1 MLSHMA
7 SNTTTSTKKLVLSF
21 EVNIRSGGEY
31 TNQSSV
37 KNGKNENG
45 QN

>member
-21 EVNIRSGGEY
+21 VVNIRSGEY